1 MKKLPSNHIIT
12 YFDAIFFDNLIF
24 IEIEEKNPSNH
35 NIKQFDRIFWTIW
48 FTIDE
53 EFSVK
58 SKHQAMTEFL
68 GQFGLLLMRNFP
80 SNHIMMQFDRIFFGN
95 LVLNKSACF

>member
-1 MKKLPSNHIIT
+1 MKKFPSNQIIAQ
-12 YFDAIFFDNLIF
+12 FDAIFFDNLIF

-35 NIKQFDRIFWTIW
+35 NIKQFDRIFRTIW

-58 SKHQAMTEFL
+58 SQHRA
-68 GQFGLLLMRNFP
+68 
-80 SNHIMMQFDRIFFGN
+80 I
-95 LVLNKSACF
+95 

>member
-35 NIKQFDRIFWTIW
+35 NIKQFDRIFRTI
-48 FTIDE
+48 
-53 EFSVK
+53 FSDYFESK
-58 SKHQAMTEFL
+58 SYNLTDFFY
-68 GQFGLLLMRNFP
+68 QFMVIKLFHNLYKYWSTKISNMPETLLKLTDGFP
-80 SNHIMMQFDRIFFGN
+80 T
-95 LVLNKSACF
+95 LT